1 MIYKHFAAQSYTA
14 CLAPALLLWW
24 LNEEHAF
31 ISIFVVGHQRII
43 LTGVLPIAICQSVS
57 IMQKHLFVVS
67 VIQFNSRV

>member
-1 MIYKHFAAQSYTA
+1 MIYKHFAVQLYTA

-43 LTGVLPIAICQSVS
+43 LTGVLPIT
-57 IMQKHLFVVS
+57 MQAG
-67 VIQFNSRV
+67 IW